1 MERVGSVLVVGGGVG
16 GIQASLDL
24 ADSGFKVYLID
35 HRPSIGG
42 GMAQLDKT
50 FPTCDCSLCIESPKL
65 VEASRHPN
73 IDVLGYTEL
82 ISVEGEAG
90 NFIAKINKKSRY
102 VDVDICNGCGACTAK
117 CPVKGIPSEFDEGIG
132 ERRAIYIPFSQAVPN
147 KATIDVEH
155 CLVFTL
161 GRNCKGCRKACTLD
175 AIKLDME
182 DEEVDL
188 RVGAVL
194 FATGAVPYDPSD
206 LTQYSPEHP
215 DVLTAM
221 QFERLM
227 CANGPTGGHIKRL
240 SDGEDP
246 KRIAFIQCVGSR
258 TPKKDIEYCSAVCCN
273 YATKEA
279 IITKE
284 HSRDVDISI
293 FYMDYRACGKGF
305 EEFYKRGKEE
315 YGINYI
321 RSRASEV
328 YQSNGNLV
336 VKYEDLD
343 EAQIKEE
350 EFDMVILSVG
360 LSQPKRT
367 QDLLRKIGVNLNEF
381 GMVETVMN
389 HPVETNVPGIFV
401 CGTAQG
407 PKDIPETVA
416 QSSGAAGKI
425 GSLLSDARNTLTVK
439 KELPPEKDVTGEE
452 PRIGV
457 FVCHCGIN
465 IGGVVDVPA
474 VVEYVKTLP
483 NVVYAADQPY
493 TCSDD
498 GNKQIF
504 DKIHEF
510 DLNRVVVA
518 ACTPRTH
525 EPLFQAT
532 CAEAGLNPFLFEF
545 ANIREHCSWI
555 HMDKKELATQKAK
568 EVVRMSVAKARLLEP
583 LERGEIPVN
592 QKALVIG
599 GGISGMSAALDL
611 AAGGF
616 PVCLVERSG
625 ELGGLLK
632 HVTALPRGKDPRD
645 ILNETIKKVEEND
658 LINVYLNSE
667 VTSVSGS
674 VGNFTAKIL
683 SHGKEDEID
692 FGVAIL
698 ATGGNEF
705 KPDGYYGY
713 DGKRVITQLELEKII
728 DEIEANTIVMI
739 QCVGSREE
747 EPPRTYCSKICCTE
761 AVKNAIRIKER
772 NPKTEV
778 FILYK
783 DVRTYG
789 INELLYRDAR
799 DKGVIFIRYT
809 DEQKPVVNEYVEVY
823 DEFIGQEIKIKPDLV
838 VLSTPM
844 VPNEDNDAVGKMFKV
859 PLAPSNFFL
868 EAHVKLRPVDFATD
882 GVYLCGLAHGPKPI
896 DECIAQASAAAGRA
910 SIPLSAGKV
919 IAEAIVA
926 SVDEEKCV
934 GCGVCEDKC
943 AYLAVSIEDGKATVN
958 RAMCKGCGTCVTA
971 CPTGAMEQL
980 HFKNDQILAQVKHAF
995 AW

>member
-1 MERVGSVLVVGGGVG
+1 MEKVGSVLVVGGGVG

-24 ADSGFKVYLID
+24 ADSGYKVYLIE
-35 HRPSIGG
+35 HKPSIGG

-65 VEASRHPN
+65 VESSRHPN

-82 ISVEGEAG
+82 LSVDGESG
-90 NFIAKINKKSRY
+90 NFIAKIKKKTRH
-102 VDVDICNGCGACTAK
+102 VDINICTGCGLCTQK
-117 CPVKGIPSEFDEGIG
+117 CVVKGIPSEFDEGIG

-147 KATIDVEH
+147 KATIDIDH
-155 CLVFTL
+155 CRIFAQ
-161 GRNCKGCRKACTLD
+161 NKICKVCQKACTAG
-175 AIKLDME
+175 AIDYDLK
-182 DEEVDL
+182 DEYVDL
-188 RVGAVL
+188 NVGAIL
-194 FATGAVPYDPSD
+194 FATGAVPYDPSQ
-206 LTQYSPEHP
+206 LKQYLPDHP

-227 CANGPTGGHIKRL
+227 CANGPTVGHVKRF
-240 SDGEDP
+240 SDGKEP

-258 TPKKDIEYCSAVCCN
+258 NPKIGIEYCSAVCCN
-273 YATKEA
+273 YATKES

-284 HSRDVDISI
+284 HNRDIDISI

-305 EEFYKRGKEE
+305 EEFYKRGQDD
-315 YGINYI
+315 YGINYV
-321 RSRASEV
+321 RSRVAEV
-328 YQSNGNLV
+328 YESDGNLN
-336 VKYEDLD
+336 VKYEDL
-343 EAQIKEE
+343 AHAKVKEE
-350 EFDMVILSVG
+350 SFDMVILSVG
-360 LSQPKRT
+360 LSQPKKT
-367 QDLLRKIGVNLNEF
+367 QELLTSIGVDLNEF
-381 GMVETVMN
+381 GNVATTID
-389 HPVETNVPGIFV
+389 HPVETNIKGIFV

-425 GSLLSDARNTLTVK
+425 GSLLSEARNTLTTK
-439 KELPPEKDVTGEE
+439 KELPPEKDVLGLE

-465 IGGVVDVPA
+465 IGSIVNVPE

-483 NVVYAADQPY
+483 NVVYATEVPY
-493 TCSDD
+493 ACSDD

-504 DKIHEF
+504 NKIHEL
-510 DLNRVVVA
+510 DLSRVVMA

-525 EPLFQAT
+525 EPLFHAT

-555 HMDKKELATQKAK
+555 HMNEKEKATEKAK
-568 EVVRMSVAKARLLEP
+568 EIVRMSIAKARLLEP
-583 LERGEIPVN
+583 LGRGEIPVN

-599 GGISGMSAALDL
+599 AGISGMSAALDL

-616 PVCLVERSG
+616 PVYLVERTG

-632 HVTALPRGKDPRD
+632 HITSLPNGEDPEQ
-645 ILNETIKKVEEND
+645 IVSNTIKKVEENN
-658 LINVYLNSE
+658 LITVYPNSE
-667 VTSVSGS
+667 VSDVSGS
-674 VGNFTAKIL
+674 VGDFKAKIV
-683 SHGKEDEID
+683 SPEKEEEID
-692 FGVAIL
+692 FGIAII
-698 ATGGNEF
+698 ATGGEAF
-705 KPDGYYGY
+705 KPEGYYGY
-713 DGKRVITQLELEKII
+713 DGKRVITQFELEQII
-728 DEIEANTIVMI
+728 DKVEANTIVMI

-747 EPPRTYCSKICCTE
+747 APRTYCSKICCTE
-761 AVKNAIRIKER
+761 AVKNAIRIKEQK
-772 NPKTEV
+772 PKTEI

-789 INELLYRDAR
+789 TNEVLYTKAR
-799 DKGVIFIRYT
+799 EAGVIFVRY
-809 DEQKPVVNEYVEVY
+809 DDDRKPVVNEYVDVY
-823 DEFIGQEIKIKPDLV
+823 DEFIGENIKIKPDLV

-844 VPNEDNDAVGKMFKV
+844 VPNDDNAEVGKMFKV
-859 PLAPSNFFL
+859 PLAPTKFFF

-910 SIPLSAGKV
+910 SIPLAAGKV

-926 SVDEEKCV
+926 SANEERCV
-934 GCGVCEDKC
+934 GCAICEDKC
-943 AYLAVSIEDGKATVN
+943 AYLAVSIEDGKAVVN
-958 RAMCKGCGTCVTA
+958 KAMCKGCGTCVTA

-980 HFKNDQILAQVKHAF
+980 HFKNNQILAQVKHAF